1 MSLTLIIFYIRGIFG
16 DVPRLY
22 FNEGDVG
29 VTLPCKIDR
38 AFSKAGIIKLIY
50 RNTFSTVKIHEIA
63 KDS

>member
-1 MSLTLIIFYIRGIFG
+1 MSLTFIFFYARGIFG

-38 AFSKAGIIKLIY
+38 AFSKAGISKLVQE
-50 RNTFSTVKIHEIA
+50 TLF
-63 KDS
+63 

>member
-38 AFSKAGIIKLIY
+38 AFSKAGISKLIS
-50 RNTFSTVKIHEIA
+50 RNTSF
-63 KDS
+63 DSENSS